1 VEKDVGDRL
10 RELRERRGLKQS
22 DLAAKLGVHVMTVTL
37 WEDKKARR
45 KISTKYIQKIA
56 EALNIQVSELLGE
69 EGTLEQTTRD
79 PLPIMTQSSAEVQL
93 LRMFRLMSEKL
104 QLWQLAQFIEC
115 VNGGQPSYA
124 PGHEPSIDSAAM
136 QSTILGF
143 GR

>member
-10 RELRERRGLKQS
+10 REIRERQGMKQS
-22 DLAAKLGVHVMTVTL
+22 ELAAKLGVHVMTVTL
-37 WEDKKARR
+37 WENVKARR
-45 KISTKYIQKIA
+45 KVAAKYLPRIA
-56 EALNIQVSELLGE
+56 QILNIRVAELLGE

-93 LRMFRLMSEKL
+93 LRMYRLMSEKL

-115 VNGGQPSYA
+115 VNGGKPRYA

>member
-1 VEKDVGDRL
+1 VDKDVGDRL

-37 WEDKKARR
+37 WENKKARR

-56 EALNIQVSELLGE
+56 EALNIRVSELLGE

-79 PLPIMTQSSAEVQL
+79 PLPSSAEVQL

-115 VNGGQPSYA
+115 VNGGKPSYA

>member
-1 VEKDVGDRL
+1 VDKDVGDRL

-37 WEDKKARR
+37 WENKKARR

-56 EALNIQVSELLGE
+56 EALNIRVSELLGE

-104 QLWQLAQFIEC
+104 Q
-115 VNGGQPSYA
+115 
-124 PGHEPSIDSAAM
+124 
-136 QSTILGF
+136 
-143 GR
+143 

>member
-1 VEKDVGDRL
+1 
-10 RELRERRGLKQS
+10 
-22 DLAAKLGVHVMTVTL
+22 MTVTL
-37 WEDKKARR
+37 WENVKARR
-45 KISTKYIQKIA
+45 KVAAKYLPRIA
-56 EALNIQVSELLGE
+56 QILNIRVAELLGE

-93 LRMFRLMSEKL
+93 LRMYRLMSEKL

-115 VNGGQPSYA
+115 VNGGKPRYA

>member
-10 RELRERRGLKQS
+10 REIRERQGMKQS
-22 DLAAKLGVHVMTVTL
+22 ELAAKLGVHVMTVTL
-37 WEDKKARR
+37 WENVKARR
-45 KISTKYIQKIA
+45 KVAAKYLPRIA
-56 EALNIQVSELLGE
+56 QILNIRVAELLGE

-93 LRMFRLMSEKL
+93 LWMYRLMSEKL

-115 VNGGQPSYA
+115 VNGGKPRYA

>member
-1 VEKDVGDRL
+1 MDKDVGDRL
-10 RELRERRGLKQS
+10 REIRERRGMKQS
-22 DLAAKLGVHVMTVTL
+22 ELAAKLGVHVMTVTL
-37 WEDKKARR
+37 RENKKARR
-45 KISTKYIQKIA
+45 KVSTKYIQRLA
-56 EALNIQVSELLGE
+56 EVLNIRVSELLGE

-79 PLPIMTQSSAEVQL
+79 PPQIMTQSSAEVQL

-115 VNGGQPSYA
+115 VNGGKPRYA
-124 PGHEPSIDSAAM
+124 PGHEPSIDSSAM

>member
-1 VEKDVGDRL
+1 MDVGDRL
-10 RELRERRGLKQS
+10 RARREKLGMTQGE
-22 DLAAKLGVHVMTVTL
+22 LAAKLGVHVATVTL
-37 WEDKKARR
+37 WENRKNRR

-56 EALNIQVSELLGE
+56 EVLNIRVSELLGE
-69 EGTLEQTTRD
+69 KNIPAQTTRD
-79 PLPIMTQSSAEVQL
+79 PPPIMTQNSAEVQL

-115 VNGGQPSYA
+115 VNGGQPRYA

-136 QSTILGF
+136 QSTMLGF